1 MTAQNKEADARG
13 RSSREASVTVQG
25 TELRQAGALN
35 VYATMPCP
43 LKVRFKAEFETFI
56 AEYNASHSQPVYCPT
71 ILDGAPKAIEDL
83 LRAATCEEEL
93 PDLWV
98 TTGFHTLFS
107 RDFKRRFID
116 SGVLLGVTKP
126 ECVPFLPPE
135 FQRVASTYN
144 IGFLAFGGWEL
155 ICDTSLTDEMLY
167 PKSWSDLAKP
177 EFRGKVSIHGYH
189 GKASGAS
196 LLLVLQERMGQ
207 GAIREFARNIGAVR
221 HFAEII
227 KSLDSSDPQRLA
239 FNILPNAASRQIPSK
254 KRVVQLEFKD
264 GPLMA
269 PLMLFVKRS
278 KLEACRDLLGFFWG
292 DKFRSV
298 LAGGDFL
305 MPDQMD
311 WLRNY
316 TFPSWD
322 YLASRDFAELSE
334 ELNAEFRAGL
344 APGILPPE
352 RATPETSVHSKES

>member
-1 MTAQNKEADARG
+1 MDNIHAVTPLAARETAQ
-13 RSSREASVTVQG
+13 G
-25 TELRQAGALN
+25 TRVLCPDALN

-43 LKVRFKAEFETFI
+43 LKVRFKAEFEAFI
-56 AEYNASHSQPVYCPT
+56 DDYNQRHETPVYCPT

-83 LRAATCEEEL
+83 LREASSEEEL

-98 TTGFHTLFS
+98 TTSFHTLFS

-116 SGVLLGVTKP
+116 TGVMLGVTKP
-126 ECVPFLPPE
+126 EHVPLLPAE
-135 FQRVASTYN
+135 YQRVATTHN

-155 ICDTSLTDEMLY
+155 ICDTSLTTEMLY

-177 EFRGKVSIHGYH
+177 EFKGKFSIHGYH

-196 LLLVLQERMGQ
+196 LLLVLQERMGK
-207 GAIREFARNIGAVR
+207 GAIRDFARNIGSVR

-227 KSLDSSDPQRLA
+227 KRIDSADESRMA
-239 FNILPNAASRQIPSK
+239 FNILPNAASRQMPSK
-254 KRVVQLEFKD
+254 KRAVQLEFAD

-278 KLEACRDLLGFFWG
+278 RFETCRELLAFFWG
-292 DKFRSV
+292 EAFRAV
-298 LAGGDFL
+298 LARGDFS
-305 MPDQMD
+305 MPDQMN
-311 WLRNY
+311 WARNY

-344 APGILPPE
+344 APGILPSLPVSE
-352 RATPETSVHSKES
+352 NKES

>member
-1 MTAQNKEADARG
+1 MAAQNNESGSCD
-13 RSSREASVTVQG
+13 SSAANSRVTVQG

-43 LKVRFKAEFETFI
+43 LKVRFKAEFEAFI
-56 AEYNASHSQPVYCPT
+56 AEYNASHPQPIYCPT
-71 ILDGAPKAIEDL
+71 ILDGAPKAIEDQ

-107 RDFKRRFID
+107 REFKQRFID

-126 ECVPFLPPE
+126 EFVSHLPPE
-135 FQRVASTYN
+135 FQRVASQHN

-196 LLLVLQERMGQ
+196 LLLVLQERMGK

-227 KSLDSSDPQRLA
+227 KSLDSSDPKRLA

-254 KRVVQLEFKD
+254 KRALQLEFCD

-278 KLEACRDLLGFFWG
+278 RLEACRELLDFFWG
-292 DKFRSV
+292 EGMRCV
-298 LAGGDFL
+298 LARGDFR
-305 MPDQMD
+305 MPDEMD

-344 APGILPPE
+344 APGILPPQSP
-352 RATPETSVHSKES
+352 ASDASAHSKES